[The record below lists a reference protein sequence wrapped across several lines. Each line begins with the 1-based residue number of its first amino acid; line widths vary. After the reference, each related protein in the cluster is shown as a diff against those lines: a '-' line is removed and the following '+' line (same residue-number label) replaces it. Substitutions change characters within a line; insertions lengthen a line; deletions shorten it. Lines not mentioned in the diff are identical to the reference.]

1 MAGDVGG
8 QALREGLVDRVI
20 LHLVPMVMHTGRSF
34 FGDGGVGATIAFD
47 NPRIVEG
54 DRVTHLVY
62 DLV

>member
-1 MAGDVGG
+1 MMAGDVGG

-47 NPRIVEG
+47 NPRSL
-54 DRVTHLVY
+54 RVTVSPTSCTT
-62 DLV
+62 